1 MKKFKKLIAGLSAAA
16 MAMTVGVSAFAAQTG
31 KATASYENGYV
42 RLSNTSDI
50 NATNQ
55 WTVVI
60 IPKAKQLSTL
70 SDSDLLYINQGTDAE
85 PFWTGTITT
94 NADSTTTVSGGMGVK
109 GGTLPDGDYIVR
121 IGGETIT
128 DANNL
133 IEIALNVSSTPTTK
147 TYTYGD
153 VDNSGKIDNKDAM
166 EILYKYARM
175 KSVFD
180 DGAAW
185 RQTAANVNGDTKV
198 DNKDAMEILY
208 KYARMKSVFDT
219 MDPKTFDVVE

>member
-128 DANNL
+128 DASKV
-133 IEIALNVSSTPTTK
+133 IEIALTVGGGEV
-147 TYTYGD
+147 TYYYGD
-153 VDNSGKIDNKDAM
+153 VNFTGGYPDLDDAI
-166 EILYKYARM
+166 EIINYTLWEA
-175 KSVFD
+175 SVFD
-180 DGAAW
+180 DENPQRFVLGNI
-185 RQTAANVNGDTKV
+185 TADRETNDAV
-198 DNKDAMEILY
+198 DLDDAIEIINYVLWEP
-208 KYARMKSVFDT
+208 STLDELI
-219 MDPKTFDVVE
+219 PIE